1 VLAQVPPLRVTVC
14 FRIKYYVPETV
25 LERMPWGGGLH
36 KEEGDVL
43 EDSHDSVRNE
53 ISTNIAQL

>member
-1 VLAQVPPLRVTVC
+1 MC

>member
-1 VLAQVPPLRVTVC
+1 
-14 FRIKYYVPETV
+14 
-25 LERMPWGGGLH
+25 LH

-53 ISTNIAQL
+53 ISTNIAQLWGRGHEDHKRDMGKIP